1 MALDFKVGLTH
12 TKTDMFISDITGDYN
27 AVTNPTGWGAPNTA
41 HTSPPVNGIN
51 LDITDPVGKVYSP
64 IDIWNTTFFNDPSRA
79 YALVSDPT
87 NEVPGTIALSDG
99 VWKYELEMD
108 VSGVYT
114 NYTFYSFR
122 DYDLRCTL
130 AKMSLENN
138 SDYIEVKFQYDKLQ
152 QAIECEDYTL
162 AAEIYADI
170 KDMLTDCYGSFS
182 CGCGC

>member
-1 MALDFKVGLTH
+1 ME
-12 TKTDMFISDITGDYN
+12 IT
-27 AVTNPTGWGAPNTA
+27 
-41 HTSPPVNGIN
+41 
-51 LDITDPVGKVYSP
+51 
-64 IDIWNTTFFNDPSRA
+64 
-79 YALVSDPT
+79 
-87 NEVPGTIALSDG
+87 
-99 VWKYELEMD
+99 
-108 VSGVYT
+108 GVYT

-138 SDYIEVKFQYDKLQ
+138 TEYLEVKFQYDKLQ

-170 KDMLTDCYGSFS
+170 QDMLTDCYGSFS